1 MNIIQ
6 YNTIVPADD
15 EGKLPPTS
23 ESTRHCT
30 PIQAGWS
37 TCYYIST
44 LTLCGLL
51 FFLADDRTKHNSFI
65 LHSSS
70 AHTQHYS
77 RVTSIHTSIAYF
89 LDLAYYLVGSATT
102 AHVDGA
108 EGADPTTF
116 ILLDSS
122 SRSKR
127 RRERAGHGGGRGRIN
142 LGDHGHGQG
151 ELSNVFSKGF
161 LSPQVRFDTTEQVS
175 IRRRRR

>member
-30 PIQAGWS
+30 PIQAGMAWC
-37 TCYYIST
+37 TC
-44 LTLCGLL
+44 
-51 FFLADDRTKHNSFI
+51 
-65 LHSSS
+65 
-70 AHTQHYS
+70 
-77 RVTSIHTSIAYF
+77 
-89 LDLAYYLVGSATT
+89 
-102 AHVDGA
+102 GA
-108 EGADPTTF
+108 WGN
-116 ILLDSS
+116 SS